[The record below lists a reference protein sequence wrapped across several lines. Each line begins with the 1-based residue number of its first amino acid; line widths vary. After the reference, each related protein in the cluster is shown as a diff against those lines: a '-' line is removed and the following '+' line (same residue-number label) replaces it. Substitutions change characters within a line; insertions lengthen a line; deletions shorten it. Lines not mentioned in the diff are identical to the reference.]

1 MTEVIEG
8 FPVAEVEFKKDG
20 TIAKPDEAD
29 AAVALVGSEALTDVL
44 VLSHGWNNDM
54 DQARS
59 LYRDWLGVIR
69 HAVTRQGWTDDQ
81 RKMGVV
87 AVLWPSKQFAE
98 PDTIPGGA
106 ASFGDESHDLAAQ
119 VDALDGVLA
128 PDVQAKLRDLAP
140 RIEHDA
146 DAQQQFVEAALGVL
160 VDTYALDAETASEIP
175 KALFDAGADLLTQ
188 FGDFDE
194 TDFLVASEGGAAG
207 LNEEGG
213 ATGLSEFFG
222 GVVAGARNLLNYVTY
237 YKMKERAG
245 NVGRRGLA
253 ALLQQIRAAHPSVR
267 LHLVGHSF
275 GCRLVTASLLG
286 TEDGVAVNV
295 NSLSLLQAAF
305 SHNSFAHD
313 YDGSSDGFFR
323 LVVAPA
329 RRVLGPTMIT
339 YTKFDRA
346 VGIAYPLASRL
357 AGQVASAI
365 GDADDKYGA
374 LGRNGAIKTPEA
386 FSRTMLKVGEN
397 YDGLADHQ
405 VHNLD
410 SAAFISGHSDVRGE
424 EIGEVIVQ
432 AVGAT

>member
-1 MTEVIEG
+1 VAEVIEN
-8 FPVAEVEFKKDG
+8 FPVVSVEFAKEG
-20 TIAKPDEAD
+20 TIAKPEQAD
-29 AAVALVGSEALTDVL
+29 AAVALVGDESLTDLL
-44 VLSHGWNNDM
+44 VLSHGCNNDM

-59 LYRDWLGVIR
+59 LYRDWLAVIR
-69 HAVTRQGWTDDQ
+69 HAVTRQGWTDTD
-81 RKMGVV
+81 RKIGVV
-87 AVLWPSKQFAE
+87 GVLWPSKQFAE

-106 ASFGDESHDLAAQ
+106 ASFGDESHELVAQ

-128 PDVQAKLRDLAP
+128 PDVQATLRDLAG

-146 DAQQQFVEAALGVL
+146 AAQQSFVTTALDVL
-160 VDTYALDAETASEIP
+160 VDTYALDAETKSEIP
-175 KALFDAGADLLTQ
+175 KALFDAGGDLLTQ

-194 TDFLVASEGGAAG
+194 SDFLVASEGGAADLG
-207 LNEEGG
+207 DGG

-253 ALLQQIRAAHPSVR
+253 ALLQRIRSAHPNVR

-305 SHNSFAHD
+305 SHNGFALD

-323 LVVAPA
+323 LIITPA

-339 YTKFDRA
+339 YTKHDRA

-365 GDADDKYGA
+365 GDASDKYGA
-374 LGRNGAIKTPEA
+374 LGRNGAVKTPEA
-386 FSRTMLKVGEN
+386 FPRTMLAAGQD
-397 YDGLADHQ
+397 YDGLGDHQ

-410 SAAFISGHSDVRGE
+410 GAAFISGHSDVRGE

-432 AVGAT
+432 AIAAT

>member
-1 MTEVIEG
+1 MTEVIED
-8 FPVAEVEFKKDG
+8 FPVAAVEFKKEG
-20 TIAKPDEAD
+20 TIAKPEQGD
-29 AAVALVGSEALTDVL
+29 AAVALVGDESLTDLL

-54 DQARS
+54 DQAWS
-59 LYRDWLGVIR
+59 LYRDWLAVIR
-69 HAVTRQGWTDDQ
+69 HAVTRQGWTDTD
-81 RKMGVV
+81 RKIGVV

-98 PDTIPGGA
+98 PDKIPGGA
-106 ASFGDESHDLAAQ
+106 ASFGDDATELAAQ
-119 VDALDGVLA
+119 VHALDGVLA
-128 PDVQAKLRDLAP
+128 PEVQAKLEGLAS

-146 DAQQQFVEAALGVL
+146 AAQQEFVETALGVL
-160 VDTYALDAETASEIP
+160 VDTYALDAEAAKEIP
-175 KALFDAGADLLTQ
+175 KALFDAGGDLLMQ

-194 TDFLVASEGGAAG
+194 ADFLVPTEGGAAG
-207 LNEEGG
+207 LSEGG

-253 ALLQQIRAAHPSVR
+253 ELLGQIRDAHPAVR
-267 LHLVGHSF
+267 IHLVGHSF

-286 TEDGVAVNV
+286 TEEGVAVNV
-295 NSLSLLQAAF
+295 DSMSLLQAAF
-305 SHNSFAHD
+305 SHNGFALD

-339 YTKFDRA
+339 YTKHDRA

-374 LGRNGAIKTPEA
+374 LGRNGAIKTPES
-386 FSRTMLKVGEN
+386 FSRPMLEAGKD

-405 VHNLD
+405 VHSLD
-410 SAAFISGHSDVRGE
+410 SEAFIGGHSDVRGE

-432 AVGAT
+432 AMGAT

>member
-1 MTEVIEG
+1 MSRPRSASSSTRTRST
-8 FPVAEVEFKKDG
+8 P
-20 TIAKPDEAD
+20 KPR
-29 AAVALVGSEALTDVL
+29 V
-44 VLSHGWNNDM
+44 
-54 DQARS
+54 
-59 LYRDWLGVIR
+59 
-69 HAVTRQGWTDDQ
+69 
-81 RKMGVV
+81 
-87 AVLWPSKQFAE
+87 
-98 PDTIPGGA
+98 
-106 ASFGDESHDLAAQ
+106 
-119 VDALDGVLA
+119 
-128 PDVQAKLRDLAP
+128 
-140 RIEHDA
+140 
-146 DAQQQFVEAALGVL
+146 
-160 VDTYALDAETASEIP
+160 EIP
-175 KALFDAGADLLTQ
+175 KALFDAGADLLAQ

-194 TDFLVASEGGAAG
+194 TDFLVASEGGAAS
-207 LNEEGG
+207 LDEDGG

-253 ALLQQIRAAHPSVR
+253 AVLEQIRAAHPSVR

-295 NSLSLLQAAF
+295 NSLSLFQAAF
-305 SHNSFAHD
+305 SHNSFALD

-339 YTKFDRA
+339 YTKHDTA
-346 VGIAYPLASRL
+346 VGIAYPWRSALSPARSRPP
-357 AGQVASAI
+357 SATPTTSS
-365 GDADDKYGA
+365 GA

-386 FSRTMLKVGEN
+386 FGRTMLKAGED

-405 VHNLD
+405 VHNLN
-410 SAAFISGHSDVRGE
+410 SEAFISGHSDVRGE

-432 AVGAT
+432 AIGAT